1 VVGDAHRDGVAGDLL
16 GSPPRKEDERQVVVL
31 LADLTE
37 ELEAGHAGHLVVGH
51 DAVVRP
57 PGDALERV
65 ACARFGVDR
74 EPIVLAFEE
83 GRREVGEVGLVV
95 DVEHPDLLP
104 CLIHA
109 RTRSLGFEGVN

>member
-1 VVGDAHRDGVAGDLL
+1 
-16 GSPPRKEDERQVVVL
+16 VVL